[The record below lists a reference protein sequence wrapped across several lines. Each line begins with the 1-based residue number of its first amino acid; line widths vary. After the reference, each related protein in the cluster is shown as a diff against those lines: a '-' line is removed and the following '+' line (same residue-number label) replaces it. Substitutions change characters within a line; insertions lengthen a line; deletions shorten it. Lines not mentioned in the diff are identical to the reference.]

1 MLDLTE
7 SQDAVLEEALR
18 QGEESL
24 DQITL
29 PDVPEMRRTQP
40 SKELEEEDARVEQ
53 GIQNRPSLDAM
64 VDARAHRSARSRRSS
79 LYRNSAM
86 SSVGAIPNSPLNKQV
101 AQRALQRAYASSA
114 AGITQVTSSPTLSYH
129 RSSRAEG
136 SPKASS
142 PKASLSGQ
150 LRARSLSH
158 PVVDVNAPM
167 AKEPRRLNVDVD
179 SSNPL
184 AKKGA
189 FTLVAESSPRDCS
202 ARTRWVPPV
211 RTARRFPHDDTGE
224 GLGLGRSDGALP
236 VLARHATVPAV
247 SFAVST
253 APVYGQSSRRARSA
267 SYSSNNDKR
276 ARSAS
281 YSSNNDNSPVLST
294 SAHPSFY
301 KPELGSNNS
310 QFSSTSSLPDA
321 VPPRAGTDN
330 NNTPG
335 DSRQGSISEELGG
348 MPKFGQHS
356 RQDSKNSMSAENASV
371 VVEFSGESPDHSAAD
386 STEHTEQ
393 RTEAPAIQ
401 DSLEAQLITKILL
414 REGNSSSPPR
424 VWARRTV
431 SAALAAGAAATA
443 MS

>member
-1 MLDLTE
+1 M
-7 SQDAVLEEALR
+7 
-18 QGEESL
+18 
-24 DQITL
+24 
-29 PDVPEMRRTQP
+29 
-40 SKELEEEDARVEQ
+40 
-53 GIQNRPSLDAM
+53 
-64 VDARAHRSARSRRSS
+64 
-79 LYRNSAM
+79 
-86 SSVGAIPNSPLNKQV
+86 
-101 AQRALQRAYASSA
+101 
-114 AGITQVTSSPTLSYH
+114 QVTSSPTLSYH

-189 FTLVAESSPRDCS
+189 FTLVAESSPRSSLTDS
-202 ARTRWVPPV
+202 FSNRLASSLERLQRSDALGTPV
-211 RTARRFPHDDTGE
+211 RTARRFPHDDTGEGLGLGLE

-414 REGNSSSPPR
+414 REGNSSSPAQSVGTSDSERSFGSRSGSNSDVLDQHGDIRPSSR
-424 VWARRTV
+424 N
-431 SAALAAGAAATA
+431 SNHHHDHHHSGADHKNGDD
-443 MS
+443 SNKGGDNSHGDHNNNNNNNNNSGGKSGDNNNNGDNNNGRSNSQ